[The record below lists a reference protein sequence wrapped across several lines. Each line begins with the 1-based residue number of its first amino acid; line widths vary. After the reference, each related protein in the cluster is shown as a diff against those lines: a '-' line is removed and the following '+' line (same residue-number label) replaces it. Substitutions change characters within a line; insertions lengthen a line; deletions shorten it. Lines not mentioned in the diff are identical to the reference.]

1 MLSGRCSLHA
11 ANTATRPGST
21 NILVVS
27 ANARITFTFVVYIKS
42 APSTTFGCLIAS
54 GSFSTSDASPHVN
67 AATANATFFG
77 TFPPFSALLSLAFSR
92 VKSTTPGKSVI
103 AHATLFDPA
112 TPRTTSLVATRS
124 VHNPVPAPNSNVV
137 VIVIDASS
145 FAIKRRQTSSR
156 ATYLPNNA
164 LASQTVKP
172 VSGTGSRRVWSS
184 SPRVPIARDPA
195 RLPHPFLSIALS
207 NADLDAYCRTRTPC
221 VSCASINFSLKLNV
235 DRRHDDDDA
244 GDDDASAAL
253 DASSR
258 DIRRAR
264 RASAERTRRARASRS
279 AARAHWGA
287 NRCTFSKRNRGA
299 ADIERRAVDERR
311 RRRRRARARPDA
323 KRSDERVPRARAAP
337 VFRERV
343 MTTASALREVL
354 FGSDASYTERV
365 ERVERALASATTT
378 EVSVTCAEWAMSVLA
393 NAGGKLGGADRA
405 SAGGKAK
412 AKKKGGGP
420 SGPTGTD
427 APSFEDVC
435 GDGRVWRGVCDA
447 LRRLSIV
454 DVDAEGDTGDA
465 RTTRTS
471 EGGLGLASLS
481 ASAASQT
488 VRAIK
493 YAVSSGNVDD
503 AVLAEA
509 FERLNGDG
517 IGGRRHHRASC
528 EQCVDVA
535 RAALSVNRLATTEFK
550 SYEALLKIV
559 LFGAAAAANAQP
571 NKPAPV
577 GVDGEFLSD
586 VTALWWRSGT
596 SRELMAACEA
606 TMRAFVLHPMYIKS
620 IPSLIH
626 EATSA
631 KRSKTTESGGGAN
644 RSAPVFV
651 CDAVENIARA
661 SETLDENALRLAPWL
676 LRSICENERD
686 SERKTTTTTTKSN
699 DSRDSHAVFVGLFE
713 PLATAFVSGAAKS
726 NGKKRSA
733 DDEALSTAIVGLLV
747 AVNDFALYSSLDVGR
762 MQTALEN
769 FVGDI
774 ASSVEGAS
782 GVVRVS
788 GWSRVLGAIFKLDF
802 RLVEPKVKTILALLL
817 VKSRDDIDE
826 QSNVIIDVVH
836 SFTETRQLPDFID
849 TLGEV
854 LMEASERG
862 DETLSD
868 ALVTTSVLSAL
879 DKSAEKVPLGQSPE
893 LIKSCCSLFIRA
905 CDDVKCS
912 DDALDKLSR
921 VIQHVLGGC
930 PDEPGEPLMVEAQE
944 RVNMFTEDVVDR
956 LRSFKQLSR
965 AKVGSIL
972 RAYVPVAALKM
983 GLGAAAD
990 DAARDEYFCSED
1002 VSLSELVDYL
1012 VRGNANEA
1020 QPDEN
1025 AEAAAIGSAVQRIRN
1040 LARLRYPRE
1049 DVGPDEAAKAGKE
1062 MKRLL
1067 SCCLRLVPD
1076 TTETSYEMCS
1086 ERSEGWS
1093 VLTTTVDMW
1102 FEHASEKQIVDYY
1115 RCRLEMDA
1123 DGKRALSPEEEDKF
1137 IELIVTFQPW
1147 TRAISS
1153 VLVRSAKSMAHE
1165 MHARGEKGSLCD
1177 ILEDVIEECESRQ
1190 TIDAACEAIKRFWRA
1205 AASTGEGNHFVGPDE
1220 KDASVSMKRMR
1231 RALEATSRIFHR
1243 AIAYVDIVPFA
1254 IALKVAD
1261 CVSFADAM
1269 CHSAASIT
1277 LCEHARAMAGFFAT
1291 NDEQAASASC
1301 RIVCDE
1307 SYQIATMHALRRLT
1321 DAQNVRGLMSVTT
1334 EELNASLTG
1343 SALAMKQSSY
1353 SSAIAV
1359 VEKFLD
1365 VELLPKAKSG
1375 QIDVGAVFAAY
1386 LAESLLRGG
1395 MTVYSEP
1402 YRDKVGWINREPEEE
1417 PELTDEQGDALTK
1430 LWDAQSRVYS
1440 QLEQAL
1446 KDLSRLTSS
1455 RERNDIDVMALVASG
1470 VGNALTMSAV
1480 SFDFSEKHHRAFA
1493 PEIVQS
1499 ALAVT
1504 IPALTVNDGGIESS
1518 PLAVVRFVN
1527 FLSAALDAMKQTG
1540 PTLTP
1545 EAHASFVAVVMST
1558 YARGTQMAT
1567 GRAAAPDAVLL
1578 DALEN
1583 AMEELITGAGKR
1595 PLSAMYSTCIEMFKL
1610 VDADARRAQPSF
1622 ESLEKTLA
1630 APIWCLRS
1638 LVKSFGVSKA
1648 VRTATQEHAEMV
1660 MDSCARVVNVA
1671 AKTPGANG
1679 LVLKTL
1685 EIAYEFAK
1693 LGARCELSTRC
1704 VSRMCQLPSVARAST
1719 SVIDDDESSK
1729 AVFAQACELLGSLLK
1744 ARREHLRRAV
1754 SNVTATCSRLLD
1766 DLRRS
1771 KASGA
1776 PDDVMRACAAKLSFV
1791 YEAAESSGLERY
1803 CTHLLADVISA
1814 ITGGGIGVVAER
1826 ALKPGVFAL
1835 LDACG
1840 DRELQQLHAALGT
1853 GAGGARRV
1861 VLAAFIE
1868 EHKSTHKFD
1877 GRV

>member
-1 MLSGRCSLHA
+1 MMTMIHFDVNCSLHF
-11 ANTATRPGST
+11 
-21 NILVVS
+21 L
-27 ANARITFTFVVYIKS
+27 
-42 APSTTFGCLIAS
+42 
-54 GSFSTSDASPHVN
+54 
-67 AATANATFFG
+67 
-77 TFPPFSALLSLAFSR
+77 
-92 VKSTTPGKSVI
+92 
-103 AHATLFDPA
+103 
-112 TPRTTSLVATRS
+112 
-124 VHNPVPAPNSNVV
+124 
-137 VIVIDASS
+137 
-145 FAIKRRQTSSR
+145 RR
-156 ATYLPNNA
+156 
-164 LASQTVKP
+164 
-172 VSGTGSRRVWSS
+172 RR
-184 SPRVPIARDPA
+184 
-195 RLPHPFLSIALS
+195 
-207 NADLDAYCRTRTPC
+207 
-221 VSCASINFSLKLNV
+221 
-235 DRRHDDDDA
+235 
-244 GDDDASAAL
+244 
-253 DASSR
+253 
-258 DIRRAR
+258 
-264 RASAERTRRARASRS
+264 
-279 AARAHWGA
+279 
-287 NRCTFSKRNRGA
+287 
-299 ADIERRAVDERR
+299 IERRVVDRTDPIE
-311 RRRRRARARPDA
+311 ASNDA
-323 KRSDERVPRARAAP
+323 
-337 VFRERV
+337 RERTNPTTEPRFVNRVATSFV
-343 MTTASALREVL
+343 MTASALREVL
-354 FGSDASYTERV
+354 FGSDASYSERI
-365 ERVERALASATTT
+365 ERIECALASASTDDD
-378 EVSVTCAEWAMSVLA
+378 EVSVTCAEWGMSILA
-393 NAGGKLGGADRA
+393 NAAGKLGGADRG
-405 SAGGKAK
+405 AGGKVQS
-412 AKKKGGGP
+412 KKKGGGA

-435 GDGRVWRGVCDA
+435 GDERVWRGVCDA
-447 LRRLSIV
+447 LRRVSMV
-454 DVDAEGDTGDA
+454 DVDVGGGADGDDA
-465 RTTRTS
+465 RTTVR

-481 ASAASQT
+481 ASTASQT

-493 YAVSSGNVDD
+493 YAVASGNVDD

-535 RAALSVNRLATTEFK
+535 RAALSANRPEESK

-586 VTALWWRSGT
+586 VNALWWRSGT

-606 TMRAFVLHPMYIKS
+606 TTRAFVLHPMYVKA

-626 EATSA
+626 EATSV
-631 KRSKTTESGGGAN
+631 KRSKTTESGGGGGAN
-644 RSAPVFV
+644 RSAPAFV
-651 CDAVENIARA
+651 CDAVETIARA

-686 SERKTTTTTTKSN
+686 DERSKTSTTKSN

-713 PLATAFVSGAAKS
+713 PLAKTFVSGAPPKS
-726 NGKKRSA
+726 GGKKRSA
-733 DDEALSTAIVGLLV
+733 DDDALSAAIVGLLV

-769 FVGDI
+769 FVSDI
-774 ASSVEGAS
+774 AKSVESAS

-817 VKSRDDIDE
+817 VKSRDDIEE
-826 QSNVIIDVVH
+826 QSSVIIDVVN
-836 SFTETRQLPDFID
+836 SFAETRQLPDFID

-862 DETLSD
+862 EDALSD
-868 ALVTTSVLSAL
+868 ALVAASVLNAL
-879 DKSAEKVPLGQSPE
+879 DKSAAKVPLAQSPE
-893 LIKSCCSLFIRA
+893 LIKSCCTLFIRA
-905 CDDVKCS
+905 CDDTKCS
-912 DDALDKLSR
+912 DDTLDKLSR

-956 LRSFKQLSR
+956 LRNFKQLSR
-965 AKVGSIL
+965 AKVGSLL
-972 RAYVPVAALKM
+972 RAYVPVAALKI
-983 GLGAAAD
+983 GLGDAAD

-1002 VSLSELVDYL
+1002 VSLGEIVDHL
-1012 VRGNANEA
+1012 VRGKANEA

-1076 TTETSYEMCS
+1076 TTESSYEMCS

-1102 FEHASEKQIVDYY
+1102 FEHATEKQIVDYY

-1123 DGKRALSPEEEDKF
+1123 DGKRSLSPKEEDKF
-1137 IELIVTFQPW
+1137 SELIVTFQPW

-1153 VLVRSAKSMAHE
+1153 VLVRAAKSLAQE
-1165 MHARGEKGSLCD
+1165 MNARGDERSLCD

-1190 TIDAACEAIKRFWRA
+1190 TMDSACEAIKRFWRA
-1205 AASTGEGNHFVGPDE
+1205 AASTGEGNHFVGPGE
-1220 KDASVSMKRMR
+1220 NDASASMKRMR
-1231 RALEATSRIFHR
+1231 RALEASSRIFHR
-1243 AIAYVDIVPFA
+1243 AVAYVDIVPFA
-1254 IALKVAD
+1254 IALKVVD

-1269 CHSAASIT
+1269 FHSAASIT
-1277 LCEHARAMAGFFAT
+1277 LCEHARAMGGFFAT

-1307 SYQIATMHALRRLT
+1307 SYQIATARALRQLS
-1321 DAQNVRGLMSVTT
+1321 DAQNVRGFMSVTT

-1365 VELLPKAKSG
+1365 VELLPKAKNG

-1395 MTVYSEP
+1395 MTVYLEP
-1402 YRDKVGWINREPEEE
+1402 YREKVGWINREPEGE
-1417 PELTDEQGDALTK
+1417 PELTDEQGEALTK

-1446 KDLSRLTSS
+1446 KDLSSLTNS
-1455 RERNDIDVMALVASG
+1455 RERNDIDVMALVANG

-1480 SFDFSEKHHRAFA
+1480 TFDFSEKHHRAFA
-1493 PEIVQS
+1493 PEIVQA

-1504 IPALTVNDGGIESS
+1504 IPALTANHGGIESS
-1518 PLAVVRFVN
+1518 PLAAVRFVN

-1540 PTLTP
+1540 PTLTS
-1545 EAHASFVAVVMST
+1545 EAHASFVAVVMSAYT
-1558 YARGTQMAT
+1558 RGTQMAT

-1595 PLSAMYSTCIEMFKL
+1595 PLSAMYATCIETFKL
-1610 VDADARRAQPSF
+1610 VDAEARRAQPSS

-1660 MDSCARVVNVA
+1660 MDSCARVLNVA
-1671 AKTPGANG
+1671 AKTSGANA

-1754 SNVTATCSRLLD
+1754 SNVTVTCSRLLD

-1776 PDDVMRACAAKLSFV
+1776 PDDVIRACAAKLSFV

>member
-1 MLSGRCSLHA
+1 M
-11 ANTATRPGST
+11 TAS
-21 NILVVS
+21 
-27 ANARITFTFVVYIKS
+27 
-42 APSTTFGCLIAS
+42 
-54 GSFSTSDASPHVN
+54 
-67 AATANATFFG
+67 
-77 TFPPFSALLSLAFSR
+77 
-92 VKSTTPGKSVI
+92 
-103 AHATLFDPA
+103 
-112 TPRTTSLVATRS
+112 
-124 VHNPVPAPNSNVV
+124 
-137 VIVIDASS
+137 
-145 FAIKRRQTSSR
+145 
-156 ATYLPNNA
+156 
-164 LASQTVKP
+164 
-172 VSGTGSRRVWSS
+172 
-184 SPRVPIARDPA
+184 
-195 RLPHPFLSIALS
+195 
-207 NADLDAYCRTRTPC
+207 
-221 VSCASINFSLKLNV
+221 
-235 DRRHDDDDA
+235 
-244 GDDDASAAL
+244 
-253 DASSR
+253 
-258 DIRRAR
+258 
-264 RASAERTRRARASRS
+264 
-279 AARAHWGA
+279 
-287 NRCTFSKRNRGA
+287 
-299 ADIERRAVDERR
+299 
-311 RRRRRARARPDA
+311 
-323 KRSDERVPRARAAP
+323 
-337 VFRERV
+337 
-343 MTTASALREVL
+343 ASALREVL
-354 FGSDASYTERV
+354 FGSDASYSERI
-365 ERVERALASATTT
+365 ERVERALASTSTDDD
-378 EVSVTCAEWAMSVLA
+378 EVSVTCAEWAMSILA
-393 NAGGKLGGADRA
+393 NAAGKLGGAAERA
-405 SAGGKAK
+405 GKS
-412 AKKKGGGP
+412 KKKGGGA

-447 LRRLSIV
+447 LRRLSMV
-454 DVDAEGDTGDA
+454 DIDVGDDDAGDEA
-465 RTTRTS
+465 RTSAMS

-481 ASAASQT
+481 ASTASQT

-493 YAVSSGNVDD
+493 YAVSSESVDD

-535 RAALSVNRLATTEFK
+535 RAALSANRLAESK

-586 VTALWWRSGT
+586 VNALWWRSGT

-606 TMRAFVLHPMYIKS
+606 TTRAFVLHPMYVKA

-631 KRSKTTESGGGAN
+631 KRSKTAESGGALN
-644 RSAPVFV
+644 RSAPAYV
-651 CDAVENIARA
+651 CDAVESIARA

-686 SERKTTTTTTKSN
+686 DERKTSTTTKSN

-713 PLATAFVSGAAKS
+713 PLAKAFLSGAPKS
-726 NGKKRSA
+726 GSKKRSA

-769 FVGDI
+769 FVSDI
-774 ASSVEGAS
+774 AKSVESAS

-826 QSNVIIDVVH
+826 QSAVIIDVVN
-836 SFTETRQLPDFID
+836 SFAETRQLPDFID

-862 DETLSD
+862 EEALSD
-868 ALVTTSVLSAL
+868 ALVAASVLSAL
-879 DKSAEKVPLGQSPE
+879 DKSAAKVPLGQSPE

-905 CDDVKCS
+905 CDDATCS
-912 DDALDKLSR
+912 NDTLDKLSR

-956 LRSFKQLSR
+956 LRNFKQLPR
-965 AKVGSIL
+965 AKIGSLL

-983 GLGAAAD
+983 GLGDAAD
-990 DAARDEYFCSED
+990 DAARDGYFCSED
-1002 VSLSELVDYL
+1002 VSLSDIVDHL
-1012 VRGNANEA
+1012 VRSEANEA

-1076 TTETSYEMCS
+1076 TTESSYEMCS

-1102 FEHASEKQIVDYY
+1102 FEHATEKQIVDYY

-1123 DGKRALSPEEEDKF
+1123 DGKRSLSPKEEDKF
-1137 IELIVTFQPW
+1137 SELIVTFQPW

-1153 VLVRSAKSMAHE
+1153 VLVRAAKSMAQE
-1165 MHARGEKGSLCD
+1165 MNARGDERSLCD

-1190 TIDAACEAIKRFWRA
+1190 TMDSACEAIKRFWRA
-1205 AASTGEGNHFVGPDE
+1205 AASTDEGNHFVGPGE

-1231 RALEATSRIFHR
+1231 RALEASSRIFHR
-1243 AIAYVDIVPFA
+1243 AVAYVDIVPFA
-1254 IALKVAD
+1254 IALKVVD

-1269 CHSAASIT
+1269 FHSAASIT
-1277 LCEHARAMAGFFAT
+1277 LCEHARAMGGFFAT

-1307 SYQIATMHALRRLT
+1307 SYQIATARALRRLT

-1343 SALAMKQSSY
+1343 SALTMKQSSY
-1353 SSAIAV
+1353 SSAIVV

-1365 VELLPKAKSG
+1365 VELLPKAKNG

-1395 MTVYSEP
+1395 MTVYLEP
-1402 YRDKVGWINREPEEE
+1402 YREKVGWINREPEEE
-1417 PELTDEQGDALTK
+1417 PELTDEQGEALTK

-1446 KDLSRLTSS
+1446 KDLSSLTNS
-1455 RERNDIDVMALVASG
+1455 RERNDIDVMALVANG

-1493 PEIVQS
+1493 PEIVQA

-1504 IPALTVNDGGIESS
+1504 IPALTANYGGIESS
-1518 PLAVVRFVN
+1518 PLAAVRFVN

-1545 EAHASFVAVVMST
+1545 EAHASFVAVVMSA

-1567 GRAAAPDAVLL
+1567 GRAAAPDAVML

-1595 PLSAMYSTCIEMFKL
+1595 PLSAMYSTCIETFKL
-1610 VDADARRAQPSF
+1610 VDAEARRAQPSS

-1630 APIWCLRS
+1630 APIWCLLS

-1660 MDSCARVVNVA
+1660 MDSCARVLNVA
-1671 AKTPGANG
+1671 AKTSGANA

-1754 SNVTATCSRLLD
+1754 SNVTVTCSRLLD

-1776 PDDVMRACAAKLSFV
+1776 PDDVIRACAAKLSFV

>member
-1 MLSGRCSLHA
+1 M
-11 ANTATRPGST
+11 TAS
-21 NILVVS
+21 
-27 ANARITFTFVVYIKS
+27 
-42 APSTTFGCLIAS
+42 
-54 GSFSTSDASPHVN
+54 
-67 AATANATFFG
+67 
-77 TFPPFSALLSLAFSR
+77 
-92 VKSTTPGKSVI
+92 
-103 AHATLFDPA
+103 
-112 TPRTTSLVATRS
+112 
-124 VHNPVPAPNSNVV
+124 
-137 VIVIDASS
+137 
-145 FAIKRRQTSSR
+145 
-156 ATYLPNNA
+156 
-164 LASQTVKP
+164 
-172 VSGTGSRRVWSS
+172 
-184 SPRVPIARDPA
+184 
-195 RLPHPFLSIALS
+195 
-207 NADLDAYCRTRTPC
+207 
-221 VSCASINFSLKLNV
+221 
-235 DRRHDDDDA
+235 
-244 GDDDASAAL
+244 
-253 DASSR
+253 
-258 DIRRAR
+258 
-264 RASAERTRRARASRS
+264 
-279 AARAHWGA
+279 
-287 NRCTFSKRNRGA
+287 
-299 ADIERRAVDERR
+299 
-311 RRRRRARARPDA
+311 
-323 KRSDERVPRARAAP
+323 
-337 VFRERV
+337 
-343 MTTASALREVL
+343 ASALREVL
-354 FGSDASYTERV
+354 FGSDASYSERI
-365 ERVERALASATTT
+365 ERIERALASTSTDDD
-378 EVSVTCAEWAMSVLA
+378 EVSVTCAEWTMSILA
-393 NAGGKLGGADRA
+393 NAAGKLGGAAERA
-405 SAGGKAK
+405 GKS
-412 AKKKGGGP
+412 KKKGGGA
-420 SGPTGTD
+420 SGPAGTD

-447 LRRLSIV
+447 LRRLSVEDV
-454 DVDAEGDTGDA
+454 DVGGDDAGGDEA
-465 RTTRTS
+465 RTSAMS

-481 ASAASQT
+481 ASTASQT

-493 YAVSSGNVDD
+493 YAVSSGSVDD

-535 RAALSVNRLATTEFK
+535 RAALSANRPAESK
-550 SYEALLKIV
+550 SYQALLKIV

-586 VTALWWRSGT
+586 VNALWWRSGT

-606 TMRAFVLHPMYIKS
+606 TTRAFVLHPMYVKA

-631 KRSKTTESGGGAN
+631 KRSKSTESGGGVN
-644 RSAPVFV
+644 RSAPAYV
-651 CDAVENIARA
+651 CDAVESIARA

-686 SERKTTTTTTKSN
+686 DERKTSTTTKSN

-713 PLATAFVSGAAKS
+713 PLAKAFLSGAPKS
-726 NGKKRSA
+726 GSKKRSA

-762 MQTALEN
+762 MQTALET
-769 FVGDI
+769 FVSDI
-774 ASSVEGAS
+774 VKSVESAS
-782 GVVRVS
+782 GVARVS

-817 VKSRDDIDE
+817 VKSRDDIEE
-826 QSNVIIDVVH
+826 QSSVIIDVVN
-836 SFTETRQLPDFID
+836 SFAETRQLPDFID

-862 DETLSD
+862 EEALSD
-868 ALVTTSVLSAL
+868 ALVAASVLSAL

-905 CDDVKCS
+905 CDDAKCS
-912 DDALDKLSR
+912 DDTLDKLSR

-944 RVNMFTEDVVDR
+944 HVNMFTEDVVDR
-956 LRSFKQLSR
+956 LRNFKQLPR
-965 AKVGSIL
+965 AKIGSLL

-983 GLGAAAD
+983 GLGDAAD
-990 DAARDEYFCSED
+990 DAARDGYFCSED
-1002 VSLSELVDYL
+1002 VSLSEIVDHL
-1012 VRGNANEA
+1012 VRGKANEA

-1076 TTETSYEMCS
+1076 TTESSYEMCS

-1102 FEHASEKQIVDYY
+1102 FEHATEKQIVDYY

-1123 DGKRALSPEEEDKF
+1123 DGKRSLSPKEEDKF
-1137 IELIVTFQPW
+1137 SELIVTFQPW

-1153 VLVRSAKSMAHE
+1153 VLVRAAKSMAQE
-1165 MHARGEKGSLCD
+1165 MNAGGDERSLCD

-1190 TIDAACEAIKRFWRA
+1190 TMDSACEAIKRFWRA
-1205 AASTGEGNHFVGPDE
+1205 AASTAEGNHFVGPGE
-1220 KDASVSMKRMR
+1220 KDASASMKRMR
-1231 RALEATSRIFHR
+1231 RALEASSRIFHR
-1243 AIAYVDIVPFA
+1243 AVAYVDIVPFA
-1254 IALKVAD
+1254 IALKVVD

-1269 CHSAASIT
+1269 FHSAASIT
-1277 LCEHARAMAGFFAT
+1277 LCEHARAMGGFFAT

-1307 SYQIATMHALRRLT
+1307 SYQIATARALRGLT

-1343 SALAMKQSSY
+1343 SALTMKQSSY
-1353 SSAIAV
+1353 SSAIVV

-1365 VELLPKAKSG
+1365 VELLPKAKNG

-1395 MTVYSEP
+1395 MTVYLEP
-1402 YRDKVGWINREPEEE
+1402 YREKVGWINREPEEE
-1417 PELTDEQGDALTK
+1417 PDLTDEQGEALTK

-1446 KDLSRLTSS
+1446 KDLSSLTNSCK
-1455 RERNDIDVMALVASG
+1455 RNDIDVMALVANG

-1493 PEIVQS
+1493 PEIVQA

-1504 IPALTVNDGGIESS
+1504 IPALTANYGGIESS
-1518 PLAVVRFVN
+1518 PLAAVRFVN

-1545 EAHASFVAVVMST
+1545 EAHASFVAVVMSA

-1595 PLSAMYSTCIEMFKL
+1595 PLSAMYSTCIETFKL
-1610 VDADARRAQPSF
+1610 VDAEARRAQPSS

-1630 APIWCLRS
+1630 APIWCLLS

-1660 MDSCARVVNVA
+1660 MDSCARVLNVA
-1671 AKTPGANG
+1671 AKTSGANA

-1685 EIAYEFAK
+1685 EIVYEFAK

-1754 SNVTATCSRLLD
+1754 SNVTVTCSRLLD

-1776 PDDVMRACAAKLSFV
+1776 PDDVIRACAAKLSFV